1 MIWFYIT
8 VVCLGILFVL
18 VVAGLFSDAFQ
29 DNWLQHIGLIGMGI
43 TSVSALFRISSMAWV
58 SQEMAVFILALTLF
72 GLGTAHKV
80 WKFRSVNKS
89 RSVHATDA

>member
-1 MIWFYIT
+1 
-8 VVCLGILFVL
+8 
-18 VVAGLFSDAFQ
+18 
-29 DNWLQHIGLIGMGI
+29 
-43 TSVSALFRISSMAWV
+43 MAWV
-58 SQEMAVFILALTLF
+58 SQEMAIFILALTLF